1 MAEEQAPLPAA
12 LLAEIR
18 EKATEGFNFWKENS
32 TEAQRVVGLE
42 DMAKYQNDPAFVEQ
56 EMTMMQAA
64 FDAQSPVDS
73 RLDKT
78 KYVAWVRVLQ
88 AASLARGNFED
99 TRESEMEKSYDTL
112 NKVTPAADGV
122 SMDDFNACMG
132 TWMGILAEL
141 KVAAGM

>member
-1 MAEEQAPLPAA
+1 
-12 LLAEIR
+12 
-18 EKATEGFNFWKENS
+18 
-32 TEAQRVVGLE
+32 
-42 DMAKYQNDPAFVEQ
+42 
-56 EMTMMQAA
+56 MMQAA